1 MGYEKW
7 EIAQLQSRVRY
18 WNELIMKLIDG
29 LIKIIIIIEY
39 EELKA

>member
-29 LIKIIIIIEY
+29 LIKNNNNNRVWR
-39 EELKA
+39 A